1 MDSQV
6 NTFGNLGGRVGM
18 QVGDFRN
25 DGSITFNITG
35 SNQSDNLHAADEKK
49 RCLRTLLF
57 DNYDTR
63 KQDISSA
70 ASKTC
75 DWLFETP
82 EFKQWHDRSHVTKGN
97 GVFWLKG
104 KPGSGKST
112 MMRHISHQLQESDD
126 ALLVEHFFNARG
138 SGLEKTF
145 LGLLQSLIFQ
155 LLSEVPE
162 FYNAFVLIYRRKG
175 MFPGQWNWRQSELK
189 DFLQSHLK
197 RTKLKLIILVDAL
210 DECSRNDIASVV
222 SFLESLSL
230 DAVDAGTN
238 LRICL
243 SSRPYPN
250 VSMKRNLVFA
260 LDNNA
265 DHDEDI
271 KRYVGAKLKTGKPEI
286 EKRILQKAD
295 GVFLW
300 VVLVVEILNKA
311 VDRGHP
317 EEMQK
322 TLDDIPSDLD
332 DFFER
337 IIFNDPEKN
346 PETLLM
352 FQLVLFSRTELT
364 PEELVFAVIAKHHE
378 GYLKPRSQYEMT
390 NDLLRARIVDSSKGL
405 IEVSGEE
412 RRTQFIHQTVTD
424 FFLRNRRLE
433 RLYPTLEPDAIAA
446 SHDRIRA
453 CCLDYI
459 EKCPINPQS
468 HNGNSADKLEMEYPF
483 LRYSAMYLLDHAE
496 AALQGHQLGIEND
509 RWPLSSDPW
518 FQTWKRILFAIRWDW
533 YIQGDLNVGLV
544 YILVLRKYHKL
555 LAISLKRSDVDV
567 NTQGGPFNN
576 ALQLAV
582 AKRDYAAT
590 RMLLDRGASIH
601 LNGGYFGTVLQVAS
615 VQGNHSLV
623 SKILEKGVDLN
634 ASGGLY
640 GTALQAAAARGN
652 LQIMKSLLERGA
664 NVNVYGGIFGS
675 ALQGAA
681 HNGNLEGVNLLLE
694 QGALVNHESGSYGI
708 VLHVA
713 MGSQKV
719 EVFQRL
725 LRAGAD
731 VNSYGG
737 IYGSWLKLDEILDEA
752 MTTKFFVGLSPYT
765 LTGKTISLETGPAIV
780 WAARNMEYDQV
791 KLLLEN
797 GASVNAA
804 SGFWKFDVPAA
815 FRIQRHYGTS
825 LNYELGMTALI
836 WAARNGNRDMIELL
850 LEYGANPDAHSSSG
864 ETALLA
870 SSEAGHEGIVS
881 FLIKRGANLFA
892 KDSFGESA
900 LYKAAAHGHVDVMR
914 LLLNHKGFHE
924 THNWSN
930 PHIIRRKAIDTII
943 VNGGFFSVWSDD
955 RENDVIRS
963 VDMNHS
969 IRCLVMNGG
978 FLCIGPKRHRSDVDI
993 EKIQINGGICYI
1005 DLTSFYIRKLEING
1019 GSLRLGVDGLM
1030 QRRKH
1035 IKTLELNNGC
1045 LSIVADEIAF
1055 QEVFLSGGSFKCNSR
1070 TDLYVRQLTLGSTV
1084 SGSTRKRNVANPP
1097 STSCLSEIYVKY
1109 SDGQIEQHGTTQSGN
1124 QNIQMSTV
1132 LSPLYVAAK
1141 NDHSEAVQLL
1151 LQSRG

>member
-1 MDSQV
+1 
-6 NTFGNLGGRVGM
+6 
-18 QVGDFRN
+18 
-25 DGSITFNITG
+25 
-35 SNQSDNLHAADEKK
+35 
-49 RCLRTLLF
+49 
-57 DNYDTR
+57 
-63 KQDISSA
+63 
-70 ASKTC
+70 
-75 DWLFETP
+75 
-82 EFKQWHDRSHVTKGN
+82 
-97 GVFWLKG
+97 
-104 KPGSGKST
+104 
-112 MMRHISHQLQESDD
+112 MMRHISDQLQESDD

-145 LGLLQSLIFQ
+145 LGLLQSLIYQ

-162 FYNAFVLIYRRKG
+162 FYNAFVLIYRRKD

-189 DFLQSHLK
+189 NFLQSQLK

-210 DECSRNDIASVV
+210 DECSLNEIASVV
-222 SFLESLSL
+222 TFLESLSL

-250 VSMKRNLVFA
+250 VSMAKNLEFT
-260 LDNNA
+260 LDGNA
-265 DHDEDI
+265 EHNEDI
-271 KRYVGAKLKTGKPEI
+271 EKYVRVKLKTKNPGI
-286 EKRILQKAD
+286 TTGILQKAN

-300 VVLVVEILNKA
+300 VVLVVEILNGA
-311 VDRGHP
+311 VDDGRP

-322 TLDDIPSDLD
+322 TLVDIPSDLD
-332 DFFER
+332 NFFER
-337 IIFNDPEKN
+337 VIFDNSEKN

-352 FQLVLFSRTELT
+352 FQLVLFSERTLS
-364 PEELVFAVIAKHHE
+364 PEELVFAVIAKRQE

-390 NDLLRARIVDSSKGL
+390 NDLLRARIVNSSKGL
-405 IEVSGEE
+405 IEVSAEKM
-412 RRTQFIHQTVTD
+412 RTQFIHQTVTD

-459 EKCPINPQS
+459 EKCPINSQP
-468 HNGNSADKLEMEYPF
+468 HNGHSTDKLQTEYPF
-483 LRYSAMYLLDHAE
+483 LEYSAMYLLDHAE

-518 FQTWKRILFAIRWDW
+518 FQTWNRITFAIGLNW

-544 YILVLRKYHKL
+544 YILVLHKYHKL
-555 LAISLKRSDVDV
+555 LATILKRSDVDV
-567 NTQGGPFNN
+567 NTQGGLFNN

-582 AKRDYAAT
+582 AKRDDVAT
-590 RMLLDRGASIH
+590 RMLLERGASVQ

-615 VQGNHSLV
+615 AQGNRGLV
-623 SKILEKGVDLN
+623 STIIEKGADLN
-634 ASGGLY
+634 VSGGLY

-652 LQIMKSLLERGA
+652 FQIMKSLLERGA

-681 HNGNLEGVNLLLE
+681 HNGNLEGVNLLLK
-694 QGALVNHESGSYGI
+694 QGALVISESGSYGSA
-708 VLHVA
+708 LHA
-713 MGSQKV
+713 AINIQKI
-719 EVFQRL
+719 EIFQNL
-725 LRAGAD
+725 LHAGAD
-731 VNSYGG
+731 VNSCGR
-737 IYGSWLKLDEILDEA
+737 IYGYWSNLDKTLDDLQDIYNS
-752 MTTKFFVGLSPYT
+752 VHSLSPT
-765 LTGKTISLETGPAIV
+765 LTGQNNSLETSPALL
-780 WAARNMEYDQV
+780 WAARNLGYDQV
-791 KLLLEN
+791 KLLLEK
-797 GASVNAA
+797 GADVNAA
-804 SGFWKFDVPAA
+804 SGPWESQESLVSH
-815 FRIQRHYGTS
+815 IYQRNGAS

-836 WAARNGNRDMIELL
+836 WAARNGKRDMIELL

-892 KDSFGESA
+892 KDSFGENA
-900 LYKAAAHGHVDVMR
+900 LYKAAANGHVDVMR

-924 THNWSN
+924 SHNWSN
-930 PHIIRRKAIDTII
+930 PHMISRKVIDTII
-943 VNGGFFSVWSDD
+943 VNGGFSSVWSDD

-969 IRCLVMNGG
+969 IKCLVMNGG
-978 FLCIGPKRHRSDVDI
+978 FLCIGLKRQRSNVDI

-1005 DLTSFYIRKLEING
+1005 DLTHPQTSFYIRKLEING
-1019 GSLRLGVDGLM
+1019 GSLRLGVTGMAGTPRD
-1030 QRRKH
+1030 

-1045 LSIVADEIAF
+1045 LSIFADDIAF

-1070 TDLYVRQLTLGSTV
+1070 TDLQVHQLTLGSAL
-1084 SGSTRKRNVANPP
+1084 SGSTRKQILANPP
-1097 STSCLSEIYVKY
+1097 STSCLSEIYVKH
-1109 SDGQIEQHGTTQSGN
+1109 SDGQIEQHGTTQSGD

-1141 NDHSEAVQLL
+1141 NGHLEAVQLL
-1151 LQSRG
+1151 LQSGAKFTNAWTPINPLYIAQRHGHHEIVRFLQEKAQAEERIRTEENNSGRGQKQKRKRDET

>member
-1 MDSQV
+1 
-6 NTFGNLGGRVGM
+6 
-18 QVGDFRN
+18 
-25 DGSITFNITG
+25 
-35 SNQSDNLHAADEKK
+35 
-49 RCLRTLLF
+49 
-57 DNYDTR
+57 
-63 KQDISSA
+63 
-70 ASKTC
+70 
-75 DWLFETP
+75 
-82 EFKQWHDRSHVTKGN
+82 
-97 GVFWLKG
+97 
-104 KPGSGKST
+104 

-145 LGLLQSLIFQ
+145 LGLLQSLIYQ

-162 FYNAFVLIYRRKG
+162 FYNAFVLIYRRKD
-175 MFPGQWNWRQSELK
+175 MFPGQWNWRQSELR
-189 DFLQSHLK
+189 DFLQSQLK

-210 DECSRNDIASVV
+210 DECSLIEIASVV
-222 SFLESLSL
+222 SFLESLGL

-250 VSMKRNLVFA
+250 VSMAKNLEFT
-260 LDNNA
+260 LDGNA
-265 DHDEDI
+265 EHNEDI
-271 KRYVGAKLKTGKPEI
+271 EKYVRAKLKTKNPGI
-286 EKRILQKAD
+286 TSAILQKAN

-311 VDRGHP
+311 VDRGRP

-332 DFFER
+332 NFFER
-337 IIFNDPEKN
+337 VIFDNSEKN

-352 FQLVLFSRTELT
+352 FQLVLFSKITLS

-378 GYLKPRSQYEMT
+378 GYLEPGSQYEMT

-405 IEVSGEE
+405 IEVSGEK

-459 EKCPINPQS
+459 EKCPINSQS
-468 HNGNSADKLEMEYPF
+468 HNDHSAVKLRVEYPF
-483 LRYSAMYLLDHAE
+483 LVYSALHLLRHTE

-509 RWPLSSDPW
+509 RWLLSSDPW
-518 FQTWKRILFAIRWDW
+518 FQTWKRTLFAIELDW

-544 YILVLRKYHKL
+544 YILVLRRYHKL
-555 LAISLKRSDVDV
+555 LAIILKRSDADV

-582 AKRDYAAT
+582 ANRNDAAT
-590 RMLLDRGASIH
+590 RMLLDRGASVH

-615 VQGNHSLV
+615 AKGNHSLV

-640 GTALQAAAARGN
+640 GTALQAAAALGN
-652 LQIMKSLLERGA
+652 LQIMKLLLERGA

-694 QGALVNHESGSYGI
+694 QGALVNYESGSYGTA
-708 VLHVA
+708 LHAA
-713 MGSQKV
+713 MESQKV
-719 EVFQRL
+719 EIFQRL

-737 IYGSWLKLDEILDEA
+737 IYGSWLDVDKMLDD
-752 MTTKFFVGLSPYT
+752 TTTVDTMVYT
-765 LTGKTISLETGPAIV
+765 FASTSLESKGTTFSLENGPAIV
-780 WAARNMEYDQV
+780 WAAKNLEHDEV

-797 GASVNAA
+797 GADVNAA
-804 SGFWKFDVPAA
+804 SGPWESEVPLV
-815 FRIQRHYGTS
+815 FRIHQRRGTS

-836 WAARNGNRDMIELL
+836 WAARNGKRDMIELL
-850 LEYGANPDAHSSSG
+850 LEYGADLEAHSSSG
-864 ETALLA
+864 QTAFLA
-870 SSEAGHEGIVS
+870 GSEAGHEGIVRL
-881 FLIKRGANLFA
+881 LIERGANLFA
-892 KDSFGESA
+892 KDSSGQNA
-900 LYKAAAHGHVDVMR
+900 LHKAAANGHVDVMR
-914 LLLNHKGFHE
+914 LLLNHKVFRE

-930 PHIIRRKAIDTII
+930 SHMISRKAIDTII
-943 VNGGFFSVWSDD
+943 VNGGFSSVWSDD

-969 IRCLVMNGG
+969 IKCLVMNGG
-978 FLCIGPKRHRSDVDI
+978 FLCIGPKRHRSNVNI

-1005 DLTSFYIRKLEING
+1005 DLTHTQTSLSIRKLEING
-1019 GSLRLGVDGLM
+1019 GSLRLGVYGLM
-1030 QRRKH
+1030 GMQRN
-1035 IKTLELNNGC
+1035 IETLELNNGC
-1045 LSIVADEIAF
+1045 LSIVAGEIAF

-1070 TDLYVRQLTLGSTV
+1070 MLLFVRRLTLGSAL
-1084 SGSTRKRNVANPP
+1084 SGCTRKRNLANPT
-1097 STSCLSEIYVKY
+1097 STSCLSEIYVKH
-1109 SDGQIEQHGTTQSGN
+1109 SDGHIEQHGTTQSGD
-1124 QNIQMSTV
+1124 QDIQMSTV
-1132 LSPLYVAAK
+1132 LSLLYVAAK
-1141 NDHSEAVQLL
+1141 NGHSEAVQLL
-1151 LQSRG
+1151 LQSGAKSDKAWHMMDPLYVAQQHGYHKIVRLLQEKEQAEERTRTEENKKRPGTEEKKRRDIREKKKETGSTGEKEGDKKQKSKRRWYNRRENNEGDRHC